1 MEVTT
6 MDINNLTGPELAH
19 FGVLGMKWGRRKD
32 KVKAKISSPKS
43 RHHEDYT
50 RAHTGESYKSMSTKR
65 LKEVNDRLQA
75 EKTYKELTT
84 KQKKKGKNWVTN
96 TLKNVGSQQLS
107 TVLNKYAIPAA
118 VSFVAAAYATHG
130 KGPVNGPAPIKKAR
144 RVYDAISTAKT
155 LRLGNS
161 NTIYL

>member
-6 MDINNLTGPELAH
+6 MIKSNELTHYGI
-19 FGVLGMKWGRRKD
+19 LGMKWGRRKGN
-32 KVKAKISSPKS
+32 VKTSSSPKS
-43 RHHEDYT
+43 RHHEDYL
-50 RAHTGESYKSMSTKR
+50 RAHTGESYKSMSTKQ

-96 TLKNVGSQQLS
+96 TLKNVGSQQLGNA
-107 TVLNKYAIPAA
+107 LNKYAIPAA
-118 VSFVAAAYATHG
+118 ISFVASAATAYATRG
-130 KGPVNGPAPIKKAR
+130 RGSVNGQAPIKKAR